1 MSDAKKVSDP
11 AIGFKN
17 AYFEVVDQT
26 FNLAKQSSESA
37 KKMFS
42 AAFDTQTEIVNLL
55 SQNKMFPSELVRQN
69 LGFFESATKQ
79 TVQGLDVAKTFVGTF
94 TDAAINWQKM
104 ALDAQKSAIQS
115 YANWFQM
122 FRV

>member
-1 MSDAKKVSDP
+1 MSDAKKVVSDP

-26 FNLAKQSSESA
+26 LNLAKQSTESA
-37 KKMFS
+37 KKMFG
-42 AAFDTQTEIVNLL
+42 AAFDTQAEIVSML
-55 SQNKMFPSELVRQN
+55 SQNKMFPSEFVRQN
-69 LGFFESATKQ
+69 LGFFETATKQ
-79 TVQGLDVAKTFVGTF
+79 TVQGLDVTKTLVGTY
-94 TDAAINWQKM
+94 TDAALNWQKM

-122 FRV
+122 